1 MLVLCCGGT
10 PDNVDGLG
18 WLGGGGIRTAADG
31 CTAAGGGIRTAAD
44 GCTAAGGGGI
54 RAAASDTGGSG
65 AGGAAPAAVEDD
77 CVPAAAIVAGG
88 WALDVR
94 GGGGEGG
101 V

>member
-18 WLGGGGIRTAADG
+18 WLSGGGIRTAADG
-31 CTAAGGGIRTAAD
+31 CTAAGGGIRTAVD
-44 GCTAAGGGGI
+44 GCTAAGGGI

>member
-44 GCTAAGGGGI
+44 GCTAAGGGI

>member
-31 CTAAGGGIRTAAD
+31 CTAAGGGIRTAVD
-44 GCTAAGGGGI
+44 GCTAAGGGI

>member
-18 WLGGGGIRTAADG
+18 WLG
-31 CTAAGGGIRTAAD
+31 GGGIRTAAD

>member
-44 GCTAAGGGGI
+44 GCTAAGGGI
-54 RAAASDTGGSG
+54 RAATSDTGGSG
-65 AGGAAPAAVEDD
+65 AGGGAPAAVEDD